1 MKKRLGAVL
10 LSLLMILSRMP
21 TTVFAVGMQS
31 GTSTLTVNQGKVAF
45 AGHEWWVIG
54 DGTSGV
60 YPQENHITLLAANLD
75 EEFEN
80 IPFRTGSNGSFDGS
94 TWYYEDGYHY
104 ANNPAGMNNWTTPN
118 EYAGSTLQQT
128 MVSIAETFPEKEQ
141 AVITARNFTGG
152 GTYQNPSIDGI
163 AGQGISGQKLWAIS
177 EAEWN
182 TINNATVRAYGD
194 FWWLRSPWSSFGST
208 ARLGTG
214 QHLYNFTVEHDDQP
228 ARPAL
233 SLNLDSVLFTSDASE
248 AGGKSA
254 ATVGSGLA
262 GMEGTSGTVKFTME
276 DSSQTLTVNATA
288 SQSEQTGQTLSF
300 TYSNATTGTNQYV
313 SCVLTDNN
321 DDVKYYGKLADSS
334 SAASGN
340 LSVPLTGVTDGT
352 YTLQI
357 FSEEANGYL
366 CTDFCSEPVTM
377 TVTVSDGSGT
387 VSNFNGTVVHEHN
400 WSDTWSSD
408 GSCHWHECTADGCP
422 VTDNSQ
428 KDGYAAHTYDQQVTS
443 DTYLASAANCTEPA
457 EYYYSCI
464 CGAKGTETF
473 TDGTAKGHSWGNWQS
488 NGDGTHTR
496 ICQNCPE
503 EDTGNCT
510 GDTATCINKAV
521 CSVCNAEYGAADP
534 DNHSGTIVWVQTPNT
549 HKQEYSCC
557 HAEVSIEEN
566 HEWQDGKCT
575 ICQYPCVHEGGTATC
590 MTKAVCTSCGSE
602 YGDIDPDNHAPSG
615 QWTQANDGH
624 YRVCLNGCGTHL
636 DEAAHVFEWVTDKE
650 ATAAEVGSKHE
661 ECTVCGYAKTAVEIT
676 ATGTAEEP
684 SAPPTSTNPP
694 TDSNKTGDAA
704 SPETGDNSSF
714 AIWIALL
721 LLSFGSIAAVIKRKV
736 S

>member
-1 MKKRLGAVL
+1 MKPKLRSRVLAVM
-10 LSLLMILSRMP
+10 LSLALLAGLMP
-21 TTVFAVGMQS
+21 ATVYAVGMQS
-31 GTSTLTVNQGKVAF
+31 GTSTLTVNQSKVAF

-214 QHLYNFTVEHDDQP
+214 QHLYDFTVEHDDQP

-473 TDGTAKGHSWGNWQS
+473 TDGTPEGHKWSNWAS
-488 NGDGTHTR
+488 NGDDTHSRTCSVCQATEQQDCSGGTVT
-496 ICQNCPE
+496 
-503 EDTGNCT
+503 CT
-510 GDTATCINKAV
+510 DKAV
-521 CSVCNAEYGAADP
+521 CEVCGEEYGEVNAARHTNLVKTESKPATHLTDGNIEYWYCSECGKYFK
-534 DNHSGTIVWVQTPNT
+534 DEAGTIEISLEDTVVPKLPDHITDGTGW
-549 HKQEYSCC
+549 YSNEMG
-557 HAEVSIEEN
+557 HWN
-566 HEWQDGKCT
+566 
-575 ICQYPCVHEGGTATC
+575 ICE
-590 MTKAVCTSCGSE
+590 CGE
-602 YGDIDPDNHAPSG
+602 K
-615 QWTQANDGH
+615 
-624 YRVCLNGCGTHL
+624 LN
-636 DEAAHVFEWVTDKE
+636 EAAHTFEWVTDKK
-650 ATAAEVGSKHE
+650 ATATEKGSKHE
-661 ECTVCGYAKTAVEIT
+661 ECSVCGYEKAAVEIP
-676 ATGTAEEP
+676 ATGTTEDPSEP
-684 SAPPTSTNPP
+684 LTDTDKPRGDQTGNITSA
-694 TDSNKTGDAA
+694 
-704 SPETGDNSSF
+704 ETGDDSNI
-714 AIWIALL
+714 AIWIAILL
-721 LLSFGSIAAVIKRKV
+721 AVGVALTGTAIYRRKGKYTR
-736 S
+736 